1 MLGFAGAAAMA
12 PKNQGI
18 KAARLWGGIGGSFED
33 IVSWLAAHSAEC
45 DPSSSER
52 RSREGGM
59 MGPKITRD
67 DPVISQS
74 LDDLLIPGVIVEVDP
89 DEADRMGV
97 FEEDALDEATAW
109 ESNPDQ

>member
-1 MLGFAGAAAMA
+1 
-12 PKNQGI
+12 
-18 KAARLWGGIGGSFED
+18 
-33 IVSWLAAHSAEC
+33 
-45 DPSSSER
+45 
-52 RSREGGM
+52 M